1 MDVLD
6 WLRAVVALA
15 VTLSLI
21 GIAALVLR
29 RLGMLQGA
37 LPGQAPRRMRV
48 MERLSLDPRRS
59 VVIVRVDSEDHVLL
73 LSPFGEKKLARI
85 ASPPPLPPVA
95 EAQAERNEN
104 QGEGA

>member
-37 LPGQAPRRMRV
+37 LPGQAPRRVRV
-48 MERLSLDPRRS
+48 LERLSLDPRRS
-59 VVIVRVDSEDHVLL
+59 VVIVRVDAEDHVLL
-73 LSPFGEKKLARI
+73 LSPFGDRKLARLP
-85 ASPPPLPPVA
+85 APPTPVA
-95 EAQAERNEN
+95 EAPAERSEN
-104 QGEGA
+104 HGEGA

>member
-37 LPGQAPRRMRV
+37 LPGQGPRRMRV

-73 LSPFGEKKLARI
+73 LSPFGERKLARLS
-85 ASPPPLPPVA
+85 APPPPVA
-95 EAQAERNEN
+95 EAPVLRSES